1 MTEDTRRRTILADE
15 FNEQTA
21 QRVAEVRQVAQ
32 INSFAIVD
40 DALWLIDILVEAATD
55 AVELRQKLRTT
66 QAVLDDIRR
75 SLKDVV
81 TSLDEDA
88 ELLFDDDGERVE
100 D

>member
-81 TSLDEDA
+81 TSLDEEV

>member
-1 MTEDTRRRTILADE
+1 M
-15 FNEQTA
+15 
-21 QRVAEVRQVAQ
+21 AQ

-81 TSLDEDA
+81 TSLDEEV